1 MLRCPINSN
10 RKIHMQPKVIAILL
24 LAAAAL
30 RASAIS
36 ITTFGTPLTENF
48 NTLASSGTSS
58 TVPAGWAFL
67 ETGTAA
73 DVLYAA
79 GTGSSLTG
87 NTYSFGDNLSSERA

>member
-1 MLRCPINSN
+1 
-10 RKIHMQPKVIAILL
+10 MQPKIIAILL

-48 NTLASSGTSS
+48 DTLTSSGTSS

-67 ETGTAA
+67 ETGTGTAN
-73 DVLYAA
+73 DGLYAA
-79 GTGSSLTG
+79 GTGSNNTG
-87 NTYSFGDNLSSERA
+87 DTYSFGATSSAERAFGGLRSGTL